1 MDKHH
6 LAAGLIQVAGVIDDR
21 EARMLCHCGVRYL
34 GIPLR
39 LPVHSEDLSEND
51 AANIVGT
58 LPPDC
63 HGVLI
68 TYLDDAAEIAKL
80 TDELGTSIVQLHGPI
95 SRHQLKLL
103 HTARPR
109 LTIIKSLVIGAADT
123 QPVLET
129 VEALSDLVDAFIT
142 DTFDPD
148 TGASGA
154 TGRTHDWAVSREIV
168 ARSKQPVIL
177 AGGLT
182 PDNIGRAIEL
192 VRPAGVDV
200 HTGVEDESGRKDERL
215 VRAFIAAASS
225 AFAEISSSQAVN
237 R

>member
-1 MDKHH
+1 MDKHC
-6 LAAGLIQVAGVIDDR
+6 LPAGLIQVAGVIDDR
-21 EARMLCHCGVRYL
+21 EARMLCRCGVRYL

-51 AANIVGT
+51 AASIVGT
-58 LPPDC
+58 LPPEC

-68 TYLDDAAEIAKL
+68 TYLDDAAEIAEL
-80 TDELGTSIVQLHGPI
+80 SDELGTSIVQLHGPI
-95 SRHQLKLL
+95 SRKQLKLL
-103 HTARPR
+103 HSTRPL
-109 LTIIKSLVIGAADT
+109 LTIIKSLVIGATDT
-123 QPVLET
+123 QAVFET
-129 VEALSDLVDAFIT
+129 IETLSGLIDAFIT

-154 TGRTHDWAVSREIV
+154 TGRTHDWAISREIV
-168 ARSKQPVIL
+168 ARSEQPVIL

-182 PDNIGRAIEL
+182 PDNVGRAIEL

-215 VRAFIAAASS
+215 VREFIAVASG
-225 AFAEISSSQAVN
+225 AFMESQHSQDAN
-237 R
+237 G